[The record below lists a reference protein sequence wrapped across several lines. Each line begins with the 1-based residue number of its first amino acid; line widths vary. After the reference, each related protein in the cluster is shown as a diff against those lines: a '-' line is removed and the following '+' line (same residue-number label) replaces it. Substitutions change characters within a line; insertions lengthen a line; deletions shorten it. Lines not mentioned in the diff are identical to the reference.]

1 MVHRKNVKMKD
12 IATAIGVSTVTVSKA
27 LANKEGVSDEL
38 RQKIKDKASELGYVY
53 NPIPKSMLDGKVN
66 NIGILVSKKF
76 LVRGYDVYFQIY
88 ETIVEKLTEFGYYGL
103 LEVLTKQAEFDC
115 ETPRV
120 VRESKVDGI
129 ILLGQI
135 SFPYIQ
141 MIAASGIPFVLLD
154 FYGSYEGMTSVV
166 ADNFYASYMLTS
178 YLVKNGHRQIGFVG
192 NYRATS
198 SIMDRYMGYLKSLI
212 ENDCEHNAH
221 AYLIMDRDN
230 NNVNVELE
238 LPREMPTA
246 FVCNNDEVAN
256 TLIGKLIQNGYSV
269 PDDVSVVGFDNF
281 EKNYSSPIGITTI
294 EVDFIDM
301 GKTAVNI
308 ILRKIQ
314 EADYDPGRH
323 LISCRMVVRDSVK
336 TISPTGSQ

>member
-192 NYRATS
+192 
-198 SIMDRYMGYLKSLI
+198 DRK
-212 ENDCEHNAH
+212 
-221 AYLIMDRDN
+221 
-230 NNVNVELE
+230 
-238 LPREMPTA
+238 
-246 FVCNNDEVAN
+246 
-256 TLIGKLIQNGYSV
+256 
-269 PDDVSVVGFDNF
+269 SVV
-281 EKNYSSPIGITTI
+281 
-294 EVDFIDM
+294 
-301 GKTAVNI
+301 
-308 ILRKIQ
+308 
-314 EADYDPGRH
+314 
-323 LISCRMVVRDSVK
+323 
-336 TISPTGSQ
+336 